1 MKCTKRSF
9 AKWKLSPWQDFT
21 SLRFKDW
28 QNIYNSICAF
38 MTKNPNLE
46 DMALKGFP
54 VTEQKGFYHET
65 QTI

>member
-1 MKCTKRSF
+1 
-9 AKWKLSPWQDFT
+9 
-21 SLRFKDW
+21 
-28 QNIYNSICAF
+28 